1 MPSTNI
7 RLVSMRNAAVAISCV
22 YLFFGLRASA
32 DENFAGFKHVATTEP
47 AAEQWGPVPTQKASL
62 TNVAPVLLPFFN
74 NGPVFGLPGT
84 EVGDIWNRTQLT
96 GDWGGARTDLAARG
110 FFFDLYST
118 STYQDVT
125 SGGLKTGSSFVQN
138 FQLSIN
144 VDTGRADLWPGG
156 LFHFTLAS
164 RYGDSPQDTF
174 TVGSYAPQYVGL
186 TSPEPE
192 LSSDT
197 YPTEY
202 FLVQAL
208 NPQFSVLLGKLTILT
223 IADQTLFGNSYKYY
237 FANLNFNKNPIA
249 LNLYNAQTI
258 AAAGIW
264 TPTQW
269 MTLAGGVF
277 DVNSKSNNF
286 ATDAFDSLNLYGAAI
301 FTYRLGNLPG
311 QFEPQVNWTN
321 ASKTDF
327 GHPFGSLTTA
337 QVPQAVGAL
346 LGSPP
351 THGLRINRTADSWAT
366 IENFSQY
373 LFVTDDDATIAQKL
387 KSGQPLQ
394 GLGVFGRFGYAPPEI
409 CPVTWDAS
417 IALFEHGLIP
427 GRKYDSFGAGFYY
440 NAISGDLKDDIS
452 RLTGR
457 RPHDEKGIEVF
468 YDYAVTPSTRL
479 ILSYQHVWDP
489 LIADVSADRN
499 NADLFMARLT
509 VAF

>member
-1 MPSTNI
+1 MTATPKGL
-7 RLVSMRNAAVAISCV
+7 LVLRSAAPAIICL
-22 YLFFGLRASA
+22 YLFCVPRAAA
-32 DENFAGFKHVATTEP
+32 DENFAGFRHVAATQPT
-47 AAEQWGPVPTQKASL
+47 AEQWGPVPTQKASL
-62 TNVAPVLLPFFN
+62 ANAAPVLLPFFN

-84 EVGDIWNRTQLT
+84 EGGDVWHRTQLT
-96 GDWGGARTDLAARG
+96 GDWGAARTELAAQG
-110 FFFDLYST
+110 IFLDLYST

-125 SGGLKTGSSFVQN
+125 SGGLRTGSSFVQN

-144 VDTGRADLWPGG
+144 VDTGRANLWPGG

-164 RYGDSPQDTF
+164 RYGDSPEDTF
-174 TVGSYAPQYVGL
+174 TVGSSAPQYVGL

-192 LSSDT
+192 FSSDT

-208 NPQFSVLLGKLTILT
+208 SPQFSVLLGKLTILT

-277 DVNSKSNNF
+277 DANTKASNF
-286 ATDAFDSLNLYGAAI
+286 AIDAFDSLNLYGAAI

-321 ASKTDF
+321 ASKIDF
-327 GHPFGSLTTA
+327 GRPFGSLAPA
-337 QVPQAVGAL
+337 QTPQAVGAL
-346 LGSPP
+346 LGSPS
-351 THGLRINRTADSWAT
+351 TRGLPINRAADFWAT

-373 LFVTDDDATIAQKL
+373 LFVTDDQATIAQKF
-387 KSGQPLQ
+387 KSGQPLH
-394 GLGVFGRFGYAPPEI
+394 GLGVFGRFGYSPPETSPI
-409 CPVTWDAS
+409 TYDAS
-417 IALFEHGLIP
+417 IALFAHGLVP
-427 GRKYDSFGAGFYY
+427 GRKYDSFGAGYYY
-440 NAISGDLKDDIS
+440 NAVSGDLKDDIS
-452 RLTGR
+452 RFTGR
-457 RPHDEKGIEVF
+457 RPHDERGIEVF
-468 YDYAVTPSTRL
+468 YDFAVTPAVRV

-489 LIADVSADRN
+489 LIAGVSAKEND
-499 NADLFMARLT
+499 ADAFMARFT
-509 VAF
+509 MAF